1 LKVIIAGSRGVTS
14 YDTVKQAI
22 FNASMC
28 GIPEITEVI
37 SGTARGVD
45 KLGERYA
52 RENGIT
58 IVPYPAQ
65 WDIYGKKAG
74 YIRNEEMAHYA
85 DALISV
91 WDGVSRGSKHMINI
105 AEEKGL
111 IVYVYK
117 I

>member
-1 LKVIIAGSRGVTS
+1 MKVIIAGSRDITS
-14 YDTVKQAI
+14 YESIKQAI

-28 GIPEITEVI
+28 GIPEITEVV

-45 KLGERYA
+45 MLGERYA
-52 RENGIT
+52 NDNNIT
-58 IVPYPAQ
+58 IVKYPAQ
-65 WDIYGKKAG
+65 WGIYGKKAG